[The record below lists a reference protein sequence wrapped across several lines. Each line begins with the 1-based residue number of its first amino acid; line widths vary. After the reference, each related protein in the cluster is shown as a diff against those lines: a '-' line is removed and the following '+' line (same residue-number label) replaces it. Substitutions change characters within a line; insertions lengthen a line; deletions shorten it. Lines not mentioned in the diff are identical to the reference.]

1 MEDNSL
7 AARAADGDE
16 AAFELLVRRHTEGVW
31 RLARSILRD
40 DFEAE
45 EAVQDTFLKAHRA
58 LASFR
63 GEAAFRTWL
72 LAICHR
78 TCLDRL
84 RLRRAAVVPLA
95 LVRERCAEED
105 MPDIRLALEQILN
118 GLSEDERRAFVLVHV
133 LAFSREEA
141 ARICEVPASTMRS
154 RVARARERL
163 AALIEAGEAA
173 EEDA

>member
-1 MEDNSL
+1 MEDISL
-7 AARAADGDE
+7 VARAADGDE
-16 AAFELLVRRHTEGVW
+16 AAFELLVGRHTESVW
-31 RLARSILRD
+31 RLARSILHD

-45 EAVQDTFLKAHRA
+45 EPVQDTFLKAHHA

-95 LVRERCAEED
+95 LLRDRRAAEE
-105 MPDIRLALEQILN
+105 MPDIRLPLEQTLA
-118 GLSEDERRAFVLVHV
+118 GLSEDERRAFV
-133 LAFSREEA
+133 
-141 ARICEVPASTMRS
+141 CEVPASTMRS

-163 AALIEAGEAA
+163 AALIEAGDAA